1 MIVIRKKNTIH
12 MFILD
17 HADEI
22 VDIIGDSLEEISK
35 EFKGY
40 NLNKNSEVV
49 ALKVGNNV
57 YKKFPD
63 IIQFKYLTNDDY
75 KYIGRECMNMLVQVL
90 ADVTE
95 EELIDCGID
104 ATIVYKN

>member
-22 VDIIGDSLEEISK
+22 VDIIGDSLEEIAK

-40 NLNKNSEVV
+40 NLNKNSGVV

>member
-1 MIVIRKKNTIH
+1 MIVIRKRNTIH
-12 MFILD
+12 SFILD

-22 VDIIGDSLEEISK
+22 VDIISDSLEEVFK

-40 NLNKNSEVV
+40 NLTKNSEVT
-49 ALKVGNNV
+49 ALRVGTNV
-57 YKKFPD
+57 YKKFPN
-63 IIQFKYLTNDDY
+63 IVQFKCLTNDDY

-95 EELIDCGID
+95 EELIDCGINSE
-104 ATIVYKN
+104 IVYKN